1 MPETHEGKL
10 KKSACL
16 VGKQHKVLVND
27 LKLFGYHGT
36 NEEERLHGTFFQF
49 DLEVSTDFGEAMNS
63 DSIKGTLN
71 YVELISLIKKQ
82 NQEPSKLLEH
92 LGGRIAKSIFNAHP
106 LAQSLSLKIQ
116 KLNPPIREDLKSVAI
131 QIEESR

>member
-1 MPETHEGKL
+1 MGT
-10 KKSACL
+10 
-16 VGKQHKVLVND
+16 QHKVLVNE

-49 DLEVSTDFGEAMNS
+49 DIEVSTDFSEAI
-63 DSIKGTLN
+63 DTDKIGGTLN
-71 YVELISLIKKQ
+71 YVELIDLVKKE
-82 NQEPSKLLEH
+82 NKEPSKLLEY
-92 LGGRIAKSIFNAHP
+92 LGGRIVKGIFEAHP
-106 LAQSLSLKIQ
+106 LAQSVKLKIQ